1 MAEVAC
7 VATHPQYRDGG
18 RAALLLTHVE
28 KTAKKRGLK
37 KLFVLT
43 TQTAQW
49 FVEKGFASAK
59 LDQLPSKKQQ
69 LYNYQRNSKIF
80 IKNI

>member
-7 VATHPQYRDGG
+7 VATHTQYRDSG
-18 RAALLLTHVE
+18 RASLLLAHIE
-28 KTAKKRGLK
+28 KHAKKTGIK

-43 TQTAQW
+43 TQTAHW
-49 FVEKGFASAK
+49 FLEKGFTAAK
-59 LDQLPSKKQQ
+59 IDQLPAKKQQ